1 MHIKDL
7 IKEINK
13 KTTFCPGPGSLTEYN
28 ILGQK
33 NSFGRNDIE
42 YKKIEKFVNNK
53 LKKISGKKNIVS
65 FQGSGTLAIEL
76 MILNFLKGK
85 VIVVS
90 TGYYSDRIYEILK
103 SFQKTHRIC
112 NSLKKVDWKEIYNTQ
127 FKSECDWVIACPTE
141 TSKALLL
148 PIKDLSNFAKKN
160 KAKLMLDATGSI
172 GLEKDHSLASVVS
185 FSSCKG
191 IFGFTG
197 AAFIGY
203 DVKLLQSRKLSF
215 YQDLNTHIQKKVTGP
230 YNTILSLF
238 HVMKNFNKLKK
249 SVLINKRKIL
259 KDMNKYLI
267 YKKKHQPNLCTYID
281 RDVKIKK
288 NNNVVLYLPRIKT
301 RGTVISHLGELYLG
315 SKAKGN
321 ILKKITFI

>member
-1 MHIKDL
+1 MQIKEL
-7 IKEINK
+7 IKKINK
-13 KTTFCPGPGSLTEYN
+13 KTTFCPGPGSITEYN

-33 NSFGRNDIE
+33 NSFGRNDPE
-42 YKKIEKFVNNK
+42 YKKIENFVTSK
-53 LKKISGKKNIVS
+53 LKKISGKKNLVT

-76 MILNFLKGK
+76 MMLNFLTGN
-85 VIVVS
+85 IIIIS
-90 TGYYSDRIYEILK
+90 TGYYSERIYNILK
-103 SFQKTHRIC
+103 HFQMSHKIC
-112 NSLKKVDWKEIYNTQ
+112 KSIKKIEWKEIYNSK
-127 FKSECDWVIACPTE
+127 FKSKCDWVIACPTE

-148 PIKDLSNFAKKN
+148 PIKDLSKFAKKN

-172 GLEKDHSLASVVS
+172 GLEKDHSLASVLS

-203 DVKLLQSRKLSF
+203 DIDIIKSRKLSF

-230 YNTILSLF
+230 YNTILSLY
-238 HVMKNFNKLKK
+238 HVMKNFNKLKS
-249 SVLINKRKIL
+249 SVLINKKLIL
-259 KDMNKYLI
+259 KQMKKYLS
-267 YKKKHQPNLCTYID
+267 YSKKHQPNLCTYID
-281 RDVKIKK
+281 KDVKIKK
-288 NNNVVLYLPRIKT
+288 NKKVVLYLPRVKT

-321 ILKKITFI
+321 ILKKIKFI

>member
-13 KTTFCPGPGSLTEYN
+13 KTTFCPGPGSLTEFN

-103 SFQKTHRIC
+103 SFQKTLC
-112 NSLKKVDWKEIYNTQ
+112 
-127 FKSECDWVIACPTE
+127 
-141 TSKALLL
+141 
-148 PIKDLSNFAKKN
+148 
-160 KAKLMLDATGSI
+160 
-172 GLEKDHSLASVVS
+172 
-185 FSSCKG
+185 
-191 IFGFTG
+191 
-197 AAFIGY
+197 
-203 DVKLLQSRKLSF
+203 
-215 YQDLNTHIQKKVTGP
+215 
-230 YNTILSLF
+230 
-238 HVMKNFNKLKK
+238 
-249 SVLINKRKIL
+249 
-259 KDMNKYLI
+259 YLI
-267 YKKKHQPNLCTYID
+267 LMGNLQHQPQWE
-281 RDVKIKK
+281 K
-288 NNNVVLYLPRIKT
+288 N
-301 RGTVISHLGELYLG
+301 S
-315 SKAKGN
+315 
-321 ILKKITFI
+321 